1 MNILNGIANFLNLI
15 DSHWT
20 EIIVI
25 IGLLLAVGKKVV
37 AYLNMSD
44 DEKIAIAKKQLG
56 ETMLKL
62 VTQAEKDYNAW
73 VQAGAVKRSEV
84 IDAIFQKYPIL
95 NRVTDQ
101 ETLIAEIDKM
111 IDAALVEMREI
122 FSKNQEH
129 LT

>member
-1 MNILNGIANFLNLI
+1 MNIMDGFMNFLMFVNN
-15 DSHWT
+15 HWT

-25 IGLLLAVGKKVV
+25 IGLLLAVGKKI
-37 AYLNMSD
+37 ATYLNMSD

-122 FSKNQEH
+122 FSKNQKQ
-129 LT
+129 LA

>member
-1 MNILNGIANFLNLI
+1 MNIMDGFMNFLMFVNN
-15 DSHWT
+15 HWT

-25 IGLLLAVGKKVV
+25 IGLLLAVGKKI
-37 AYLNMSD
+37 ATYLNMSD
-44 DEKIAIAKKQLG
+44 DEKIAIAKKQLS

-122 FSKNQEH
+122 FSKNQEQ
-129 LT
+129 LA

>member
-1 MNILNGIANFLNLI
+1 MNIMDGFMNFLMFVNN
-15 DSHWT
+15 HWT

-25 IGLLLAVGKKVV
+25 IGLLLAVGKKV
-37 AYLNMSD
+37 ATYLNMSD
-44 DEKIAIAKKQLG
+44 DEKIAIAKRQLS

-95 NRVTDQ
+95 SRVTDQ

-122 FSKNQEH
+122 FSKNQEQ
-129 LT
+129 LA

>member
-1 MNILNGIANFLNLI
+1 MNIMEGFMNFLMFVNN
-15 DSHWT
+15 HWT

-25 IGLLLAVGKKVV
+25 IGLLLAVGKKVA

>member
-1 MNILNGIANFLNLI
+1 MNIMDGFINFLMFVNN
-15 DSHWT
+15 HWT

-25 IGLLLAVGKKVV
+25 IGLLLAVGKKVA

>member
-1 MNILNGIANFLNLI
+1 MNIMDGFMNFLMFVNN
-15 DSHWT
+15 HWT

-25 IGLLLAVGKKVV
+25 IGLLLAAGKKVA

>member
-1 MNILNGIANFLNLI
+1 MNIMDGFMNFLMFVNN
-15 DSHWT
+15 HWT

-25 IGLLLAVGKKVV
+25 IGLLLAAGKKVA

-122 FSKNQEH
+122 FSKNQKQ
-129 LT
+129 LA

>member
-1 MNILNGIANFLNLI
+1 MNIMDGFMNFLMFVNN
-15 DSHWT
+15 HWT

-25 IGLLLAVGKKVV
+25 IGLLLAVGKKV
-37 AYLNMSD
+37 ATYLNMSD

-101 ETLIAEIDKM
+101 EALIAEIDKM

>member
-1 MNILNGIANFLNLI
+1 MNIMDGFMNFLMFVN
-15 DSHWT
+15 DHWT

-25 IGLLLAVGKKVV
+25 IGLLLAVGKKV
-37 AYLNMSD
+37 ATYLNMSD
-44 DEKIAIAKKQLG
+44 DEKIAIAKKQLS

-95 NRVTDQ
+95 SRVTDQ
-101 ETLIAEIDKM
+101 EALIAEIDKM

-122 FSKNQEH
+122 FSKNQEQ
-129 LT
+129 LA

>member
-1 MNILNGIANFLNLI
+1 MNIMDGFMNFLMFVNN
-15 DSHWT
+15 HWT

-25 IGLLLAVGKKVV
+25 IGLLLAVGKKI
-37 AYLNMSD
+37 ATYLNMSD

>member
-1 MNILNGIANFLNLI
+1 M
-15 DSHWT
+15 
-20 EIIVI
+20 
-25 IGLLLAVGKKVV
+25 
-37 AYLNMSD
+37 
-44 DEKIAIAKKQLG
+44 
-56 ETMLKL
+56 
-62 VTQAEKDYNAW
+62 TQAEKDYNAW

-129 LT
+129 QT

>member
-1 MNILNGIANFLNLI
+1 MNIMDGFMNFLMFVNN
-15 DSHWT
+15 HWT

-25 IGLLLAVGKKVV
+25 IGLLLAVGKKVA

-84 IDAIFQKYPIL
+84 IDAVFQKYPIL

>member
-1 MNILNGIANFLNLI
+1 MNIMDGFMNFLMFVNN
-15 DSHWT
+15 HWT

-25 IGLLLAVGKKVV
+25 IGLLLVVGKKV
-37 AYLNMSD
+37 ATYLNMTD
-44 DEKIAIAKKQLG
+44 DEKIAIAKKQLS

-95 NRVTDQ
+95 SRVTDQ

-122 FSKNQEH
+122 FSKNQDQ

>member
-1 MNILNGIANFLNLI
+1 MNIMDGFMNFLMFVNN
-15 DSHWT
+15 HWT

-25 IGLLLAVGKKVV
+25 IGLLLAVGKKVA

-84 IDAIFQKYPIL
+84 IDAIFQKP
-95 NRVTDQ
+95 
-101 ETLIAEIDKM
+101 TLISECLLILTAPVP
-111 IDAALVEMREI
+111 AL
-122 FSKNQEH
+122 SCG
-129 LT
+129 

>member
-1 MNILNGIANFLNLI
+1 MNILNGFKNFLTFVN
-15 DSHWT
+15 DHWT
-20 EIIVI
+20 EIAVI

-37 AYLNMSD
+37 TYLNMSD
-44 DEKIAIAKKQLG
+44 DEKIAIAKRQLT

-73 VQAGAVKRSEV
+73 VKAGAVKRAEV

-95 NRVTDQ
+95 NRVADQ

-122 FSKNQEH
+122 LSENQEK
-129 LT
+129 LG

>member
-1 MNILNGIANFLNLI
+1 MNIMDGFMNFLMFVNN
-15 DSHWT
+15 HWT

-25 IGLLLAVGKKVV
+25 IGLLLAVGKKVA

-101 ETLIAEIDKM
+101 EALIAEIDKM

>member
-1 MNILNGIANFLNLI
+1 MNIMDGFMNFLMFMNN
-15 DSHWT
+15 HWT

-25 IGLLLAVGKKVV
+25 IGLLLAVGKKVA

-62 VTQAEKDYNAW
+62 VTQAEKDYNTW

>member
-1 MNILNGIANFLNLI
+1 MNIMDGFMNFLMFVNN
-15 DSHWT
+15 HWT

-25 IGLLLAVGKKVV
+25 IGLLLAVCKKV
-37 AYLNMSD
+37 ATYLNMSD

-62 VTQAEKDYNAW
+62 VTQAEKDYNTW

-122 FSKNQEH
+122 FSKNQKQ
-129 LT
+129 LA

>member
-1 MNILNGIANFLNLI
+1 MDGFMNFLMFVNN
-15 DSHWT
+15 HWT

-25 IGLLLAVGKKVV
+25 IGLLLAVGKKVA

-122 FSKNQEH
+122 FSKNQKQ
-129 LT
+129 LA

>member
-1 MNILNGIANFLNLI
+1 MDIMDGFMNFLMFVNN
-15 DSHWT
+15 HWT

-25 IGLLLAVGKKVV
+25 IGLLLAVGKKV
-37 AYLNMSD
+37 ATYLNMSD

-101 ETLIAEIDKM
+101 EALIAEIDKM

>member
-1 MNILNGIANFLNLI
+1 
-15 DSHWT
+15 
-20 EIIVI
+20 
-25 IGLLLAVGKKVV
+25 
-37 AYLNMSD
+37 MSD

-122 FSKNQEH
+122 FSKNQKQ
-129 LT
+129 LA